1 MSHLYTVQ
9 EGIAL
14 VTLSNPPVN
23 ALSWA
28 LRQHV
33 VAAINAANLDA
44 SVQAIVLHGAGKG
57 WCGGADIKEFGDFAN
72 IKQPVFMPLMDGVE
86 QSSKPVVAAVHGIAL
101 GGGLELALACHA
113 RVFAKGT
120 SVAFPEV
127 KLGIL
132 PGVKYVGVRIE
143 RGQRPR

>member
-1 MSHLYTVQ
+1 MTHFYIVQ
-9 EGIAL
+9 DGIAL

-57 WCGGADIKEFGDFAN
+57 WCGGADIKEFAAFSN
-72 IKQPVFMPLMDGVE
+72 IKQPVFTPLMDGVE
-86 QSSKPVVAAVHGIAL
+86 QSVKPVVAAVHGIAL

-113 RVFAKGT
+113 RVFAPGT

-132 PGVKYVGVRIE
+132 PALVAHSAFPVLLA
-143 RGQRPR
+143 

>member
-57 WCGGADIKEFGDFAN
+57 WCGGADIKEFGDFAK
-72 IKQPVFMPLMDGVE
+72 IL
-86 QSSKPVVAAVHGIAL
+86 
-101 GGGLELALACHA
+101 LA
-113 RVFAKGT
+113 F
-120 SVAFPEV
+120 
-127 KLGIL
+127 
-132 PGVKYVGVRIE
+132 
-143 RGQRPR
+143 